1 MNENATEKQKR
12 HKIYKMK
19 HNSSSNLAIGVAN
32 TMFPTQ
38 GSSNQ
43 NSRFLNGKVPYSPG
57 NQGKLNQASNSNK
70 DANSP

>member
-19 HNSSSNLAIGVAN
+19 HNSPSNQAIGMAN

-43 NSRFLNGKVPYSPG
+43 T
-57 NQGKLNQASNSNK
+57 QGFSMAKYHTPPETK
-70 DANSP
+70 AN